1 MTAANSNYY
10 DPLQATVYHVHKF
23 FPDYRL
29 IVYDLGLDNHQY
41 EKVDFFTFIGQLF
54 LLNKMIFETF
64 KLPFV
69 NNSTDLIIQIGWI
82 YIFQIK
88 KSLDFLLSYLL

>member
-10 DPLQATVYHVHKF
+10 DPLQATVFHVHKY

-41 EKVDFFTFIGQLF
+41 EKVGFF
-54 LLNKMIFETF
+54 
-64 KLPFV
+64 
-69 NNSTDLIIQIGWI
+69 
-82 YIFQIK
+82 
-88 KSLDFLLSYLL
+88 SLGYNPVM